1 MDERRKQEDEQLH
14 RGHAL
19 VEEFGASVL
28 VLLQQKGPPDPA
40 PAAMRGSRP
49 TQRRARGGG
58 GALVAQRLQE
68 AHDSAPTADSASTA
82 AAAARPAVAQSGL
95 VVALLG
101 GVQQHPVQRVQ
112 QLGLG
117 HAQFVLVTW
126 LVRTGGVG
134 EEWGGQEV
142 SLLSASEVRSE
153 NGLNLH

>member
-28 VLLQQKGPPDPA
+28 VLLQQQGPDA
-40 PAAMRGSRP
+40 HAATRGSRHA
-49 TQRRARGGG
+49 QRRARGGG

-101 GVQQHPVQRVQ
+101 GIQQHPVQRVQ

-126 LVRTGGVG
+126 LVRTEGFGGKVG
-134 EEWGGQEV
+134 ESGGKFTV
-142 SLLSASEVRSE
+142 S
-153 NGLNLH
+153 